1 MLSRKAIQL
10 RISAYTAASRSR
22 TYVAAFLILT
32 AASVLLAIGV
42 ECIQRGSVS
51 SVVDWASANT
61 SSFYMNVIFD
71 FLILLFV
78 YCLLGS
84 LMVSV
89 SVTTL
94 LLLVASLIS
103 YYKIKLIGEP
113 FMPWDI
119 LLKKEG
125 MNILPLVAQTS
136 AYYRLGAVVA
146 VALACLAL
154 RLIVPRLSLPLA
166 HRAMLGLFACFLLFS
181 LSYKP
186 ALTGNLQARMG
197 IQDINWNQSQNYE
210 VNGVTL
216 AFAMNV
222 KNAIV
227 PKPQGYSQSR
237 MEEIAAGLIANPET
251 SSPAG
256 AAVLS
261 KDRPN
266 VIFVM
271 NESFW
276 DPTLLPGVTFSEDPL
291 PTVHALQKSA
301 TSGSLLSPQFGGG
314 TSNVEFEVLTGNSM
328 SNLPSG
334 SMPYQQYI
342 SRPTPSLAG
351 FFGTQG
357 YKSMA
362 IHSYEGWFWNRN
374 TVYKQLGFQS
384 FMSKEFFTNPEYKGG
399 FIADDEVSRAIIG
412 QVEQSEQP
420 MFIYAVTMQNHGPY
434 ESWRYDGK
442 PIKAEGNL
450 TDAARDELETYV
462 QGARDADASL
472 KMLIDHFTALEEPTM
487 IVFYGDHLPM
497 LGYDY
502 DVYRQAGFVG
512 SGNSAEWSLE
522 ELKKMHSTP
531 LVVWSNYEQAQE
543 KESLPVISSSFL
555 GSYVLNRLQ
564 MEMPPI
570 FAFDYQLYGKTPGL
584 LKGLVVDSNYG
595 LTAAPE
601 ESLREDLLHYQELQ
615 YDTLFGKQYV
625 QQLTGLDLIAAYPL
639 SDFNSEFTDVR
650 ISGVE
655 MYEADS
661 EQLVLKIKGKN
672 FFDGVYAIVN
682 GVQLTPSN
690 ISADTLVIEVPKE
703 LTDKKFSLTF
713 QVRQI
718 NTKNIPLAESNVLE
732 IPLDELTGPSSAEKY

>member
-1 MLSRKAIQL
+1 MLSRKAIQGRL
-10 RISAYTAASRSR
+10 SALLSNSRPR
-22 TYVAAFLILT
+22 TYLAAFGILS
-32 AASVLLAIGV
+32 AAAFALAVGV
-42 ECIQRGSVS
+42 EFIQRGSFTNVFN
-51 SVVDWASANT
+51 WASANP
-61 SSFYMNVIFD
+61 SSFYLNVILD
-71 FLILLFV
+71 FFILLLI

-84 LMVSV
+84 LMISV
-89 SVTTL
+89 SAASL
-94 LLLVASLIS
+94 LLLVASLVS

-125 MNILPLVAQTS
+125 MNIIPLVAQTS
-136 AYYRLGAVVA
+136 AYMRLGAVVL
-146 VALACLAL
+146 VSLACLAA
-154 RLIVPRLSLPLA
+154 RLILPKLSLPLS
-166 HRAMLGLFACFLLFS
+166 HRALIGLFACFMLFS

-186 ALTGNLQARMG
+186 ALTGNLQSRMG

-210 VNGVTL
+210 LNGVTL

-227 PKPQGYSQSR
+227 PKPEGYSQTR
-237 MEEIAAGLIANPET
+237 MEEIAADLIAKPEVE
-251 SSPAG
+251 AL
-256 AAVLS
+256 AAVTS
-261 KDRPN
+261 YPSGEKPN

-291 PTVHALQKSA
+291 PTVHALQKTA
-301 TSGSLLSPQFGGG
+301 TAGYMLSPQFGGG

-384 FMSKEFFTNPEYKGG
+384 FMSKEFFTSPEYKGG
-399 FIADDEVSRAIIG
+399 FIADDEVSRAIIS
-412 QVEQSEQP
+412 QVQQSEQP

-434 ESWRYDGK
+434 ESWRYSGK
-442 PIKAEGNL
+442 PIKVEGNL

-472 KMLIDHFTALEEPTM
+472 KMLIDHYSASEEPTM

-502 DVYRQAGFVG
+502 DVYRQAGFVS

-522 ELKKMHSTP
+522 ETKKMHSTP
-531 LVVWSNYEQAQE
+531 LVVWSNFGQE
-543 KESLPVISSSFL
+543 KKNVPLISSSFL
-555 GSYVLNRLQ
+555 GSYVLNELK

-570 FAFDYQLYGKTPGL
+570 FAFDYQLYGKLPGL
-584 LKGLVVDSNYG
+584 LKGLVVDADQQLS
-595 LTAAPE
+595 ASPPD
-601 ESLREDLLHYQELQ
+601 SLQQDLQHYQELQ
-615 YDTLFGKQYV
+615 YDNLFGKQYV

-650 ISGVE
+650 IEAVE

-682 GVQLTPSN
+682 GVQLAPSN
-690 ISADTLVIEVPKE
+690 ISSDTLEIQVPLE
-703 LTDKKFSLTF
+703 LTNKKSSLTF

-718 NTKNIPLAESNVLE
+718 NTKNIPLSESNVLE
-732 IPLDELTGPSSAEKY
+732 IPLDELTGPSSAERY

>member
-1 MLSRKAIQL
+1 MLSRKAIQGRL
-10 RISAYTAASRSR
+10 SALLSNSRPR
-22 TYVAAFLILT
+22 TYLAAFGILS
-32 AASVLLAIGV
+32 AAAFALAVGV
-42 ECIQRGSVS
+42 EFIQRGSFTNVFN
-51 SVVDWASANT
+51 WASANP
-61 SSFYMNVIFD
+61 SSFYLNVILD
-71 FLILLFV
+71 FFILLLI

-84 LMVSV
+84 LMISV
-89 SVTTL
+89 SVASL
-94 LLLVASLIS
+94 LLLVASLVS

-125 MNILPLVAQTS
+125 MNIIPLVAQTS
-136 AYYRLGAVVA
+136 AYMRLGAVVL
-146 VALACLAL
+146 VSLACLAA
-154 RLIVPRLSLPLA
+154 RLILPKLSLPLS
-166 HRAMLGLFACFLLFS
+166 HRALIGLFACFMLFS

-210 VNGVTL
+210 LNGVTL

-227 PKPQGYSQSR
+227 PKPEGYSQTR
-237 MEEIAAGLIANPET
+237 MEEIAADLIAQPEVE
-251 SSPAG
+251 AL
-256 AAVLS
+256 AAVTS
-261 KDRPN
+261 YPSGEKPN

-291 PTVHALQKSA
+291 PTVHALQKTTTA
-301 TSGSLLSPQFGGG
+301 GYMLSPQFGGG

-384 FMSKEFFTNPEYKGG
+384 FMSKEFFTSPEYKGG
-399 FIADDEVSRAIIG
+399 FIADDEVSRAIIS
-412 QVEQSEQP
+412 QVQQSEQP

-434 ESWRYDGK
+434 ESWRYSGK
-442 PIKAEGNL
+442 PIKVEGNL

-472 KMLIDHFTALEEPTM
+472 KMLIDHYSASEEPTM

-502 DVYRQAGFVG
+502 DVYRQAGFVS

-522 ELKKMHSTP
+522 ETKKMHSTP
-531 LVVWSNYEQAQE
+531 LVVWSNFGQE
-543 KESLPVISSSFL
+543 KKNVPLISSSFL
-555 GSYVLNRLQ
+555 GSYVLNELK

-570 FAFDYQLYGKTPGL
+570 FAFDYQLYGKLPGL
-584 LKGLVVDSNYG
+584 LKGLVVDTDQQLS
-595 LTAAPE
+595 ASPPD
-601 ESLREDLLHYQELQ
+601 SLLQDLQHYQELQ

-650 ISGVE
+650 IETVE

-682 GVQLTPSN
+682 GVQLAPSN
-690 ISADTLVIEVPKE
+690 ISSDTLEIQVPLE
-703 LTDKKFSLTF
+703 LTNKKSSLTF

-718 NTKNIPLAESNVLE
+718 NTKNIPLSESNVLE
-732 IPLDELTGPSSAEKY
+732 IPLDELTGPSTEERY

>member
-1 MLSRKAIQL
+1 MLSRKAIQGRL
-10 RISAYTAASRSR
+10 SALLSNSRPR
-22 TYVAAFLILT
+22 TYLAAFGILS
-32 AASVLLAIGV
+32 AAAFALAVGV
-42 ECIQRGSVS
+42 EFIQRGSFTNVFN
-51 SVVDWASANT
+51 WASANP
-61 SSFYMNVIFD
+61 SSFYLNVILD
-71 FLILLFV
+71 FFILLLI

-84 LMVSV
+84 LMISV
-89 SVTTL
+89 SVASL
-94 LLLVASLIS
+94 LLLVASLVS

-125 MNILPLVAQTS
+125 MNIIPLVAQTS
-136 AYYRLGAVVA
+136 AYMRLGAVVL
-146 VALACLAL
+146 VSLACLAA
-154 RLIVPRLSLPLA
+154 RLILPKLSLPLS
-166 HRAMLGLFACFLLFS
+166 HRALIGLFACFMLFS

-210 VNGVTL
+210 LNGVTL

-227 PKPQGYSQSR
+227 PKPEGYSQTR
-237 MEEIAAGLIANPET
+237 MEEIAADLIAKPEVE
-251 SSPAG
+251 AL
-256 AAVLS
+256 AAVTS
-261 KDRPN
+261 YPSGEKPN

-291 PTVHALQKSA
+291 PTVHALQKTA
-301 TSGSLLSPQFGGG
+301 TAGYMLSPQFGGG

-384 FMSKEFFTNPEYKGG
+384 FMSKEFFTSPEYKGG
-399 FIADDEVSRAIIG
+399 FIADDEVSRAIIS
-412 QVEQSEQP
+412 QVQQSEQP

-434 ESWRYDGK
+434 ETWRYSGK
-442 PIKAEGNL
+442 PIKVEGNL

-472 KMLIDHFTALEEPTM
+472 KMLIDHYSASEEPTM

-502 DVYRQAGFVG
+502 DVYRQAGFVS

-522 ELKKMHSTP
+522 ETKKMHSTP
-531 LVVWSNYEQAQE
+531 LVVWSNFGQE
-543 KESLPVISSSFL
+543 KKNVPLISSSFL
-555 GSYVLNRLQ
+555 GSYVLNELK

-570 FAFDYQLYGKTPGL
+570 FAFDYQLYGKLPGL
-584 LKGLVVDSNYG
+584 LKGLVVDADQQLS
-595 LTAAPE
+595 ASPPD
-601 ESLREDLLHYQELQ
+601 SLLQDLQHYQELQ

-650 ISGVE
+650 IETVE

-682 GVQLTPSN
+682 GVQLAPSN
-690 ISADTLVIEVPKE
+690 ISSDTLEIQVPLE
-703 LTDKKFSLTF
+703 LTNKKSSLTF

-718 NTKNIPLAESNVLE
+718 NTKNIPLSESNVLE
-732 IPLDELTGPSSAEKY
+732 IPLDELTGPSSEERY